1 MHEASIALGVLDIAA
16 ENCRK
21 AGYSKV
27 ESIRLRIGRASGI
40 MTDALLFAFEALKI
54 DTIAAEAVVIIDE
67 IPVGGVCDSCGK
79 NFSAAGGEKYVL
91 CCPECGS
98 ASFKINA
105 GRELEIVDMEVS

>member
-1 MHEASIALGVLDIAA
+1 MHEASIALNVLDIAA

-21 AGYSKV
+21 AGYLKV

-54 DTIAAEAVVIIDE
+54 DTIAAGAVVIIDE

-79 NFSAAGGEKYVL
+79 DFIAGGERYVL